1 MFKLSLKN
9 IWSRKGR
16 LILTAL
22 AVIAGTTFLSGV
34 FVFTDTIKG
43 SFDKLFANAYA
54 STDAYVRSSDVIE
67 GEFGNDLRAHISV
80 DLVEL
85 VEAVPGVVAA
95 QPDVGGTAAISNAE
109 GDILGGDGPPQF
121 GGVWHE
127 GAPSPWTLK
136 EGRGPTAPDEVV
148 IDVATAE
155 KGDVVVGDTVSVTT
169 EQATR
174 EFTVTGLALFAGE
187 DGANGA
193 SFALFTLPTAQEF
206 VLGETDQID
215 VIVVAGD
222 GSQSEQELADSIHD
236 ALVAA
241 TGDDKIEVLTGAE
254 ITKEN
259 QSEAE
264 QSLNFLTLFL
274 TIFAL
279 IALFVGSFVIYN
291 VFSISAAQRERENA
305 LLRAIGASRSQV
317 TRSLF
322 IEALVVGV
330 GGSLLGC
337 LGGVGLA
344 SAILTGLNA
353 AGFGPGET
361 DLIINSSAFIIT
373 VVVGVFVTLVCAIAP
388 ALRSGRVPPLAA
400 MRDVAI
406 DRAAVSLKR
415 KIVGGVALVVAVAA
429 VAAGLA
435 GTAEWLGVGVA
446 ALYVALIAL
455 GPFVASPISKAAAP
469 LLGKTRGAA
478 GTMSGRNAARN
489 PKRTAITAG
498 AVAVG
503 LSLIIGVATLG
514 SSAKASI
521 REAIGESFI
530 GDYIVSAKQQG
541 DGIGGL
547 PNELVAEVED
557 SGLGD
562 VLTIGASFGAV
573 GDATEGSLLVAI
585 EPMAAETLFTFEF
598 SEGGFTDLTAD
609 GILLKDSK
617 ASSLG
622 VGIGDT
628 VPLTLVGQ
636 PPRELT
642 VQGIY
647 STGGFTDVLVN
658 RELFAETPTFLRN
671 FLIYMDSYD
680 GESEATKDALDAI
693 LAKYPTAQVQSRDGY
708 IDDQSNQ
715 IDGFLNFLYALLGMS
730 VFIAIIGVA
739 ITLWLAVWERRR
751 EVGLLRAVGM
761 TKRQVRSSVLWES
774 LITGLVGVVMGV
786 VLGTVLGWIIVK
798 SFEDDGLG
806 VFQLPTATI
815 VVAAVVLFVLSGL
828 AALIPGR
835 KASNADMLEAIATT

>member
-16 LILTAL
+16 LVLTAL
-22 AVIAGTTFLSGV
+22 AVIAGTAFLSGV

-43 SFDKLFANAYA
+43 SFDKLFASAYA
-54 STDAYVRSSDVIE
+54 TTDAYVRSSDVIE
-67 GEFGNDLRAHISV
+67 GEFGEDLRASIDESIFDTV
-80 DLVEL
+80 A
-85 VEAVPGVVAA
+85 AVPGVASA
-95 QPDVGGTAAISNAE
+95 QAGAEGPAAISTADGE
-109 GDILGGDGPPQF
+109 IIGGDGPPQF
-121 GGVWHE
+121 GSVWHE
-127 GAPSPWTLK
+127 GAPSPWKLK
-136 EGRGPTAPDEVV
+136 EGTGPADGTEVV
-148 IDVATAE
+148 IDVASAD
-155 KGDVVVGDTVSVTT
+155 KGDVKVGDVVSVTT
-169 EQATR
+169 ENATR
-174 EFTVTGLALFAGE
+174 QFTVVGLATFAGQ
-187 DGANGA
+187 DGANGVT
-193 SFALFTLPTAQEF
+193 FALFDLPTAQEF
-206 VLGETDQID
+206 VLGEPGKID
-215 VIVVAGD
+215 IVSVAGD
-222 GSQSEQELADSIHD
+222 GSQSDAELAVAIQSAVGGDS
-236 ALVAA
+236 V
-241 TGDDKIEVLTGAE
+241 EVLTGTE
-254 ITKEN
+254 ITEET
-259 QSEAE
+259 QSQAE
-264 QSLNFLTLFL
+264 ESLNFLTLFL
-274 TIFAL
+274 SIFAL

-305 LLRAIGASRSQV
+305 LLRAIGASRAQV

-344 SAILTGLNA
+344 SGILAFLNA

-361 DLIINSSAFIIT
+361 SLALNSSPFIIT
-373 VVVGVFVTLVCAIAP
+373 IVVGTVVTLVCAIAP

-406 DRAAVSLKR
+406 DRAAVSVKR
-415 KIVGGVALVVAVAA
+415 KVIGGLALVIGVVT
-429 VAAGLA
+429 VILGLR
-435 GTAEWLGVGVA
+435 GQAEWLGVGVA
-446 ALYVALIAL
+446 GFYVALIAL
-455 GPFVASPISKAAAP
+455 GPFVASPISKGASP
-469 LLGKTRGAA
+469 ILGKARGAA
-478 GTMSGRNAARN
+478 GTMAGRNAARN

-521 REAIGESFI
+521 REAIGESFV
-530 GDYIVSAKQQG
+530 GDYIVSAQQQS

-547 PNELVAEVED
+547 PVDLVNEVE
-557 SGLGD
+557 GAGVGE
-562 VLTIGASFGAV
+562 VLSIGASFGTVA
-573 GDATEGSLLVAI
+573 DSAKGSLLVAI
-585 EPMAAETLFTFEF
+585 DPADAEVLFTFDF
-598 SEGGFTDLTAD
+598 SEGGFPDLTAD
-609 GILLKDSK
+609 GILLKDTK
-617 ASSLG
+617 ASDLG

-628 VPLTLVGQ
+628 VPLSLVGQ
-636 PPRELT
+636 PSTELT

-647 STGGFTDVLVN
+647 VTSGFTDVLVS
-658 RELFAETPTFLRN
+658 RDLFAESPALLRY
-671 FLIYMDSYD
+671 FQIYVKGAD
-680 GESEATKDALDAI
+680 GETAAAGATLDTI
-693 LAKYPTAQVQSRDGY
+693 LAKYPTAQVQSRNGF
-708 IDDQSNQ
+708 IDDQSSQ

-751 EVGLLRAVGM
+751 EIGLLRAVGM

-774 LITGLVGVVMGV
+774 LITGVVGVVMGV

-806 VFQLPTATI
+806 VFQLPTGTI

-835 KASNADMLEAIATT
+835 KGSNANMLEAIATT